1 MRIENYLKNSYNQY
15 FKFIINNPVQKM
27 SKLLNNNLE

>member
-15 FKFIINNPVQKM
+15 LKFIINNAVQKM
-27 SKLLNNNLE
+27 SKLLNKNLE